1 MGELE
6 AGIDLDREELF
17 SVTSS
22 HAELCVCCVTN
33 MDATIGCK
41 NEFNVFSK
49 IKVLLLDNVILAH
62 FQITHLL

>member
-1 MGELE
+1 VSQG
-6 AGIDLDREELF
+6 GGNTDREELF

-33 MDATIGCK
+33 MDAPIGCK
-41 NEFNVFSK
+41 NEFNVFSNM
-49 IKVLLLDNVILAH
+49 KVLLLDNVILAH